1 MAVLYFNRKDNAN
14 AQAAYDEALK
24 LLDRMGDRERY
35 RTLGSYYLGV
45 ALNYEKAVETY
56 EALIE
61 QFPADEVAHANL
73 SLAYLYTGD
82 VPRAIEQVREVL
94 KLNPRSTSDLYN
106 LAIQSVYVGD
116 FAGALTEAARAIEE
130 SPAYEQPYLPWPSRP
145 STRETPR
152 GPAPSTSR
160 SRS

>member
-1 MAVLYFNRKDNAN
+1 
-14 AQAAYDEALK
+14 
-24 LLDRMGDRERY
+24 MGDRERY

-56 EALIE
+56 EALVK

-94 KLNPRSTSDLYN
+94 ENRGITAPLMVVK
-106 LAIQSVYVGD
+106 GD
-116 FAGALTEAARAIEE
+116 GSLIAAEMESALTRVKRAAQYPAAIEPRAAE
-130 SPAYEQPYLPWPSRP
+130 MLGRLVGPNLRVLDNELEKLALYVTDQRPITPALG
-145 STRETPR
+145 R
-152 GPAPSTSR
+152 GDVPAPLR
-160 SRS
+160 RHLERR